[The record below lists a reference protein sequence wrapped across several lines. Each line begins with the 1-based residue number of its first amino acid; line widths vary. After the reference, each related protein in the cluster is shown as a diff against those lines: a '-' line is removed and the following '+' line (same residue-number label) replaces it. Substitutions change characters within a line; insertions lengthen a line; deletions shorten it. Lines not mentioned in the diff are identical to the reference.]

1 MGLQTNKKV
10 IVFVK
15 NGCKACHGFTTWLD
29 KIHLKYESKVITEHK
44 ELWEEVKKLGA
55 VAGKPFTTIPTIMIE
70 DGEDRVYFNM
80 SRDFKTYE
88 QGRHLISNEIMKGI
102 GGKKE

>member
-1 MGLQTNKKV
+1 MGLKTNKKV
-10 IVFVK
+10 IIFVK
-15 NGCKACHGFTTWLD
+15 NGCKACHGFTQWLD
-29 KIHLKYESKVITEHK
+29 KINLKYESKEITQHK

-55 VAGKPFTTIPTIMIE
+55 VDGKPFTTIPTIMIE
-70 DGEDRVYFNM
+70 DGEERAYFNM

-102 GGKKE
+102 GGIKE